1 MPEHQS
7 RFVVGGPIFSLAV
20 LVIAVV
26 AVLAMAH
33 FR

>member
-1 MPEHQS
+1 MPESS
-7 RFVVGGPIFSLAV
+7 RRFAVGGPIFSIAV
-20 LVIAVV
+20 LAIAVV